1 MWRAWSPLVI
11 ILCATG
17 LSARAEEAPI
27 GYVKTLSGTATV
39 THGGIATAA
48 ALAMPVYEHDRLE
61 TGGNGELGVTFRD
74 NTRISLGPDGRIELK
89 HYVFKPASEEY
100 GFLLS
105 WPTEP
110 WNTFR
115 ASRRSLRRTRCRSRH
130 RVSPSAHVGQDCSS
144 EPRNN
149 NEDANSDAGIATGAD
164 RLRSAHQSCRPVAR
178 RERRGGQGRCP

>member
-17 LSARAEEAPI
+17 LSARAEEAPV

-74 NTRISLGPDGRIELK
+74 NTRISLGPDSRIELK

-100 GFLLS
+100 GFLLRLAYGTIEYIS
-105 WPTEP
+105 GLTEKLAP
-110 WNTFR
+110 DAMSIETPGFTVGARGTRLLVR
-115 ASRRSLRRTRCRSRH
+115 A
-130 RVSPSAHVGQDCSS
+130 
-144 EPRNN
+144 EK
-149 NEDANSDAGIATGAD
+149 
-164 RLRSAHQSCRPVAR
+164 
-178 RERRGGQGRCP
+178 